1 MNSSIYKELIK
12 LLNYNNYLKIKQ
24 MNSIIMVKIKVLQ
37 KMIKFYIRKGLVY
50 ENYLIKVKI
59 VCNKQQL
66 WKIMIKTLVL
76 KVIILFKLL
85 NNLAQI
91 KTFIQVK

>member
-1 MNSSIYKELIK
+1 
-12 LLNYNNYLKIKQ
+12 

-59 VCNKQQL
+59 VCNK
-66 WKIMIKTLVL
+66 
-76 KVIILFKLL
+76 
-85 NNLAQI
+85 
-91 KTFIQVK
+91 